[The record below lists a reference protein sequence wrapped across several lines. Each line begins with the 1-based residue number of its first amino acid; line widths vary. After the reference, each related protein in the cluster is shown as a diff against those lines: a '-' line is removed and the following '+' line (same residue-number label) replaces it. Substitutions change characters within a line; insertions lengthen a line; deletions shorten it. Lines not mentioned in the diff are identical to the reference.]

1 MEEGGFKTEDG
12 LFNVASGVFSKA
24 SFKSEPENNFFFWL
38 SGVLIVGI
46 VIVLDELLW
55 TNTSLE
61 GNKLS
66 GSFVRQLG
74 SLFISL
80 LHSALGIAITL
91 LRMEDGDLVLEQ

>member
-24 SFKSEPENNFFFWL
+24 SFKSEPENFFFRP
-38 SGVLIVGI
+38 SGVLMLGM
-46 VIVLDELLW
+46 VIVLDESLW
-55 TNTSLE
+55 ANTSFEL
-61 GNKLS
+61 NKLS

-74 SLFISL
+74 SFIISL

>member
-12 LFNVASGVFSKA
+12 LFNAASGVFSKA

-46 VIVLDELLW
+46 VILLDELLW

-66 GSFVRQLG
+66 GSFLRQLG